1 MSGATGAID
10 ETVAHEGI
18 VPSRLGTHRA
28 DPGEDMITT
37 LRKRFTG
44 GEWHKLP
51 LGPGEYYPRMA
62 RPSTI
67 DPDGSPGYYPD
78 ESPVAIRVRTL
89 STGQLHVLIQELQRI
104 CQVIQPDKA
113 NFDAYGHEIRNII
126 VLACM
131 EVETQW
137 KNILVAN
144 GLKKPKSRLDYV
156 KLALPMK
163 LGEYR
168 VALPWYPWLDPI
180 APFENW
186 VPVPKDGKQCLPWYD
201 AYNAIKHDREKA
213 FVQAKLLYAFQ
224 ALTGCFVILCAQY
237 GWNFARRDDAAADAF
252 FQLIEA
258 PKWGPSELYVPPLG
272 TTYKAK
278 PHSFGL

>member
-67 DPDGSPGYYPD
+67 DPDGSTGYYPD

-89 STGQLHVLIQELQRI
+89 STGQLHVLIQ
-104 CQVIQPDKA
+104 VSP
-113 NFDAYGHEIRNII
+113 
-126 VLACM
+126 
-131 EVETQW
+131 
-137 KNILVAN
+137 
-144 GLKKPKSRLDYV
+144 
-156 KLALPMK
+156 
-163 LGEYR
+163 
-168 VALPWYPWLDPI
+168 
-180 APFENW
+180 
-186 VPVPKDGKQCLPWYD
+186 
-201 AYNAIKHDREKA
+201 
-213 FVQAKLLYAFQ
+213 
-224 ALTGCFVILCAQY
+224 
-237 GWNFARRDDAAADAF
+237 
-252 FQLIEA
+252 
-258 PKWGPSELYVPPLG
+258 
-272 TTYKAK
+272 
-278 PHSFGL
+278 